1 MITGAQMCA
10 ARALL
15 QWSTAVL
22 AGRCREPQARIR
34 EAEAVNRVPNLE
46 AEEIA
51 AIESAFKAG
60 GVEFDREHHGV
71 GMKAA
76 VN

>member
-1 MITGAQMCA
+1 
-10 ARALL
+10 
-15 QWSTAVL
+15 V
-22 AGRCREPQARIR
+22 PQARIR

-60 GVEFDREHHGV
+60 GVEFDREYNGV
-71 GMKAA
+71 KMKA
-76 VN
+76 VR

>member
-1 MITGAQMCA
+1 MCA

-51 AIESAFKAG
+51 AIESAFKAV

-71 GMKAA
+71 RMKEAR
-76 VN
+76 

>member
-1 MITGAQMCA
+1 M
-10 ARALL
+10 
-15 QWSTAVL
+15 
-22 AGRCREPQARIR
+22 R

-60 GVEFDREHHGV
+60 PEYLGTPERWE
-71 GMKAA
+71 AA
-76 VN
+76 VLLLCVARCASPAVL

>member
-1 MITGAQMCA
+1 
-10 ARALL
+10 
-15 QWSTAVL
+15 V
-22 AGRCREPQARIR
+22 PQARIR

-71 GMKAA
+71 RMKAA
-76 VN
+76 R